1 MTTTS
6 NTTPDQPGQPG
17 GAGESAR
24 VYDFPTSPPGP
35 AGEPPAAPHPTPPD
49 AEPGDGSGDGS
60 GAAVVGPVVE
70 GEVIADDDTE
80 TADTETAEPGEPGE
94 PGPRARRVDSPEA
107 AHEPGLLD
115 RIQADRRQPVLPAWA
130 RSRAELAQTGRWV
143 AGHYAHVAGYHA
155 LRTPKYAT
163 TLGLRAPVGATRA
176 IKSGVRWV
184 FDIEGLP
191 VRLAAVRREDAE
203 LYLRLSR
210 QRDMRVRLR
219 ALTAVPALIAAVIA
233 AVVGWFATPGWV
245 HALAVMLVVGLAG
258 VFGAPADRR
267 GVLDTAVVSTRVS
280 KLTSEIVTRALLSL
294 GIGQINQ
301 TARAGAGITF
311 PAPIVRDGPGWRAE
325 VDLPFGVTAT
335 DVLERRDKL
344 ASGLRRP
351 LGCVWPE
358 PAHSEHAGRLVVWVG
373 DVDMSQ
379 AKPVAWPLARHGSAD
394 LFKPVAFGADQRGR
408 PVDVLLMFN
417 NVLIGAM
424 PRFGKTFAMRVLL
437 LAAALDASAELRVF
451 EFKGTGDLEAAEK
464 VAHHY
469 ASGVD
474 DDTLAACVASLEEVY
489 ADLARRARVIQG
501 LPKTIC
507 PENKV
512 TPQLAART
520 DLRLHP
526 LVVYIDECQ
535 ELFSHKSHGARAGEL
550 CEAIIKRGPAMGVI
564 LVLATQRPDKDSL
577 PTAVSANVGIRLCL
591 RVMGQVENDMV
602 LGTSAYR
609 NGVRATTF
617 TARDKGIGYL
627 VGVADD
633 PQIVRSCFIDRP
645 TADRI
650 GDRAR
655 GLREAAGTLTG
666 HAAGL
671 DTLAATTG
679 GTTDTLLS
687 DILAVV
693 PADEERVWSENVVAR
708 LAAQRPEVYGGWRAE
723 QLAAALKPHGI
734 KTGQVWS
741 VPDGG
746 GKQANRRGIDRAH
759 IAAAH
764 TDSNRNGGGG

>member
-1 MTTTS
+1 MTTTD
-6 NTTPDQPGQPG
+6 NTTPNHPTEPDEPGE
-17 GAGESAR
+17 GEGPAR
-24 VYDFPTSPPGP
+24 VYTFP
-35 AGEPPAAPHPTPPD
+35 AGQAPVGPHPAPPAIDPADP
-49 AEPGDGSGDGS
+49 GSGPGT
-60 GAAVVGPVVE
+60 VVD
-70 GEVIADDDTE
+70 GEVVTPDSTNGQDDD
-80 TADTETAEPGEPGE
+80 EPGESG
-94 PGPRARRVDSPEA
+94 ARGQRVDSPEA
-107 AHEPGLLD
+107 AAEPGLLD
-115 RIQADRRQPVLPAWA
+115 RIRADRRRPILPAWA
-130 RSRAELAQTGRWV
+130 RTRVELAQTGRWV

-155 LRTPKYAT
+155 LRVPKYAT

-176 IKSGVRWV
+176 VKAGVSWV
-184 FDIEGLP
+184 FDFEGLP

-219 ALTAVPALIAAVIA
+219 ALLAIPALVLGLILAVA
-233 AVVGWFATPGWV
+233 GWLATPGWV
-245 HALAVMLVVGLAG
+245 HALALATLVGLAG
-258 VFGAPADRR
+258 AFGGPADRR

-301 TARAGAGITF
+301 TARVGGGVTF

-358 PAHSEHAGRLVVWVG
+358 PAHSEHAGRLVLWVG

-379 AKPVAWPLARHGSAD
+379 AKPVAWPLAKHGSTD
-394 LFKPVAFGADQRGR
+394 LFKPVAFGTDQRNR
-408 PVDVLLMFN
+408 PVEVLLMFN

-437 LAAALDASAELRVF
+437 LAAALDPTAELRVF

-469 ASGVD
+469 VSGVD

-489 ADLARRARVIQG
+489 ADLARRARVING

-512 TPQLAART
+512 TPQLAARA

-526 LVVYIDECQ
+526 QVVYIDECQ
-535 ELFSHKSHGARAGEL
+535 ELFSHKTHGARAGEL
-550 CEAIIKRGPAMGVI
+550 CEAIIKRGPALGVI

-655 GLREAAGTLTG
+655 GLREAAGTLSG

-679 GTTDTLLS
+679 GAGSDTLLA

-693 PADEERVWSENVVAR
+693 PADEDRVWSENVVTR
-708 LAAQRPEVYGGWRAE
+708 LAAHRPEVYAGWRAE
-723 QLAAALKPHGI
+723 QLSAALKPHGI
-734 KTGQVWS
+734 RTGQVWS

-746 GKQANRRGIDRAH
+746 GRQANRRGIDRAH
-759 IAAAH
+759 IAAAY
-764 TDSNRNGGGG
+764 TDSNRHGGGG

>member
-1 MTTTS
+1 MSTTDH
-6 NTTPDQPGQPG
+6 TTPDQPGHPG
-17 GAGESAR
+17 NGLGPDEAAR
-24 VYDFPTSPPGP
+24 VDDVPASHPGSTGP
-35 AGEPPAAPHPTPPD
+35 PPAAPHPTPPG
-49 AEPGDGSGDGS
+49 PG
-60 GAAVVGPVVE
+60 AVVE
-70 GEVIADDDTE
+70 GEVVATDHTDDGDGERVESGE
-80 TADTETAEPGEPGE
+80 TG
-94 PGPRARRVDSPEA
+94 ARVRVDSPDA
-107 AHEPGLLD
+107 AEPGLLD
-115 RIQADRRQPVLPAWA
+115 RIRADRHRPVLPAWA
-130 RSRAELAQTGRWV
+130 RSRAELVTTGRWV
-143 AGHYAHVAGYHA
+143 SAHYAHVAGYHA

-176 IKSGVRWV
+176 VTGATRWV
-184 FDIEGLP
+184 FDFEGLP
-191 VRLAAVRREDAE
+191 VRHAAVRREDAE

-219 ALTAVPALIAAVIA
+219 ALLAIPALLAAVIV
-233 AVVGWFATPGWV
+233 AVAGWHATPGWAHV
-245 HALAVMLVVGLAG
+245 LALAALAAVAG
-258 VFGAPADRR
+258 AFGAPADRR
-267 GVLDTAVVSTRVS
+267 GVLDTAVVSTKAA

-294 GIGQINQ
+294 NIAQINQ
-301 TARAGAGITF
+301 TVSKGGGVTF

-358 PAHSEHAGRLVVWVG
+358 PAHAEHTGRLVLWVG
-373 DVDMSQ
+373 DQDMSQ
-379 AKPVAWPLARHGSAD
+379 AKPITWPLAKHGSAD
-394 LFKPVAFGADQRGR
+394 LFKPVTFGTDPRNR
-408 PVDVLLMFN
+408 PVDVQLMFN

-437 LAAALDASAELRVF
+437 LAAALDPSAELRCF

-474 DDTLAACVASLEEVY
+474 DDTLASCVASLEEVHT
-489 ADLARRARVIQG
+489 DLARRARVIQG
-501 LPKTIC
+501 LPKTVC

-512 TPQLAART
+512 TPQLAARA

-535 ELFSHKSHGARAGEL
+535 ELFSHKTHGARAGEL
-550 CEAIIKRGPAMGVI
+550 CEAIIKRGPALGVV

-609 NGVRATTF
+609 NGIRATTF

-655 GLREAAGTLTG
+655 GLRDAAGTLTG

-671 DTLAATTG
+671 DTRTATTG
-679 GTTDTLLS
+679 GPGSDTLLS

-708 LAAQRPEVYGGWRAE
+708 LAAHRPETYAGWKAE
-723 QLAAALKPHGI
+723 QLAAALRPHGVR
-734 KTGQVWS
+734 TGQVWGL
-741 VPDGG
+741 PDGG
-746 GKQANRRGIDRAH
+746 GRQANRRGIDRAH
-759 IAAAH
+759 VTAAH
-764 TDSNRNGGGG
+764 TDSNRTGGGG